1 MPRKKTWVK
10 CGALLVVLAACTCDV
25 LDETRDAAA
34 IGQADDPV
42 GIWKLRC
49 VSPDG
54 KNRECIVTLFRDATG
69 IAGDYTADGVT
80 RPVKKATFDEGVL
93 KIEVDGRFAGKAY
106 GLAYEGTP
114 CGEAMEGS
122 VRWSFAWASGSFPF
136 KGQRVEQQVASRR

>member
-54 KNRECIVTLFRDATG
+54 KNRECVVTLFRNATG
-69 IAGDYTADGVT
+69 IEGDCTTDGVT
-80 RPVKKATFDEGVL
+80 RPVKEATFDQGVL
-93 KIEVDGRFAGKAY
+93 TIGVDGRFAGQP
-106 GLAYEGTP
+106 YELTYKGTP
-114 CGEAMEGS
+114 RCEVMDGS
-122 VRWSFAWASGSFPF
+122 VRWSFRWASGSFPF
-136 KGQRVEQQVASRR
+136 KGERVEQQVALGR